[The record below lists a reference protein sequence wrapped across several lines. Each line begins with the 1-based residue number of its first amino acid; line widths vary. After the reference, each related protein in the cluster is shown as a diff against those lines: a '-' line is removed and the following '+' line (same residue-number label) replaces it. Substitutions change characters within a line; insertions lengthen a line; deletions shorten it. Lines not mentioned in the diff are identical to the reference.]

1 MFASR
6 RGTAP
11 TDLTK
16 ERVYMNARVFL
27 AIAIAVGS
35 PLALAHGDEKMHGS
49 AAKKPISTEEHA
61 WGREGDPG
69 KASRTITVDMSDTMR
84 FSPAELKV
92 KAGDTVKFVARN
104 KGKVMHEMVIGTRE
118 ELEKHAEMMRK
129 HPGMEHDEPYMAHV
143 KPGGKQE
150 IAWTFTKPGTF
161 MYGCLIPGHWEAGMK
176 GTIVVAAN

>member
-1 MFASR
+1 MS
-6 RGTAP
+6 
-11 TDLTK
+11 
-16 ERVYMNARVFL
+16 ARFL
-27 AIAIAVGS
+27 LAVTLALAS
-35 PLALAHGDEKMHGS
+35 PLALAHGDEKKHDSGV
-49 AAKKPISTEEHA
+49 KKPISADEHP

-84 FSPAELKV
+84 FTPSELKV

-118 ELEKHAEMMRK
+118 DLEKHAEMMRK
-129 HPGMEHDEPYMAHV
+129 HPDMEHDAPYMAHV

-150 IAWTFTKPGTF
+150 IAWTFSKPGTF